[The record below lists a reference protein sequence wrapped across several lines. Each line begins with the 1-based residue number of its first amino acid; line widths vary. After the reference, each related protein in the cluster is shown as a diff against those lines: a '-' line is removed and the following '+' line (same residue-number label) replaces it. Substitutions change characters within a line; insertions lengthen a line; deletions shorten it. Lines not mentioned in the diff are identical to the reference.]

1 MLPGV
6 PGLSA
11 RKESVTTSA
20 LIPGGV
26 VTLLCEL
33 IPKSCPAPVIHLAGL
48 SKLLKNLSL
57 VDTALVHK
65 AAHANVHRHAQSQE
79 TEQHRGSPITH

>member
-1 MLPGV
+1 VLPGV
-6 PGLSA
+6 PRLSG

-20 LIPGGV
+20 LISGGA

-33 IPKSCPAPVIHLAGL
+33 IPKSHPAPVIHLAGL
-48 SKLLKNLSL
+48 SKVLKNISL

-65 AAHANVHRHAQSQE
+65 TAHANVHRDTQSQE
-79 TEQHRGSPITH
+79 REQYRGSPVTH